1 MSASADQEP
10 DAAQGQGDSTSK
22 KKRRTQVTWTDEQ
35 ERAIIELASLHRNFQ
50 GSVADK
56 WNFIHEQLVSM
67 PIFQGK
73 GDLTPQN
80 TRQKLSRL
88 KKAHTNIR
96 NNPGSN
102 ISDSLWAERDRHL
115 ETLCKDDED
124 KNERKKH
131 AKGVKEAQSKKQQR
145 LTELGHKKLGFIEM
159 SDGDDDED
167 GGEDEYEDID
177 PSEHDPNYAEV
188 CDLSL

>member
-35 ERAIIELASLHRNFQ
+35 ERALIELASLHRNFQ

-88 KKAHTNIR
+88 KKG
-96 NNPGSN
+96 PY
-102 ISDSLWAERDRHL
+102 
-115 ETLCKDDED
+115 KY
-124 KNERKKH
+124 KK
-131 AKGVKEAQSKKQQR
+131 
-145 LTELGHKKLGFIEM
+145 
-159 SDGDDDED
+159 
-167 GGEDEYEDID
+167 
-177 PSEHDPNYAEV
+177 
-188 CDLSL
+188 

>member
-22 KKRRTQVTWTDEQ
+22 KKRRTQVTWTDEK

-102 ISDSLWAERDRHL
+102 ISDSL
-115 ETLCKDDED
+115 
-124 KNERKKH
+124 
-131 AKGVKEAQSKKQQR
+131 
-145 LTELGHKKLGFIEM
+145 
-159 SDGDDDED
+159 
-167 GGEDEYEDID
+167 
-177 PSEHDPNYAEV
+177 
-188 CDLSL
+188 